1 MTDARE
7 RMIQEIPSLRRY
19 ARFLVRE
26 ADYADDLVQECL
38 ARAVA
43 NIERWQPGTN
53 MKGWLV
59 VMLRNIFIN
68 DIKRRRHR
76 PVLTFDG
83 AIEQLGGVAHGGQE
97 ERVHL
102 DDVQRA
108 FNRLTRDHREVLL
121 LIAVEGLQYEEV
133 AAVLELPIG
142 TVRSRISRAREAL
155 LAQLESQAAPGGE
168 NEAASILSWPRR
180 RRGRAAAE
188 AAEPASFEA
197 EPGAVGAG

>member
-76 PVLTFDG
+76 PLLTFDG
-83 AIEQLGGVAHGGQE
+83 SIEQIGGSAHGGQE

-108 FNRLTRDHREVLL
+108 FNRLTRDHVVPVSQGGRDTWMNV
-121 LIAVEGLQYEEV
+121 V
-133 AAVLELPIG
+133 AACKSCNQRKSGRTPDQAGMRLLRPPVRPTSLPIEPMSFG
-142 TVRSRISRAREAL
+142 GREIPE
-155 LAQLESQAAPGGE
+155 QWRFYCSGSSNAA
-168 NEAASILSWPRR
+168 
-180 RRGRAAAE
+180 
-188 AAEPASFEA
+188 
-197 EPGAVGAG
+197 

>member
-76 PVLTFDG
+76 PLLTFDG
-83 AIEQLGGVAHGGQE
+83 SIEQIGGSAHGGQE

-121 LIAVEGLQYEEV
+121 LIAVEGLQYEE
-133 AAVLELPIG
+133 AAAILNVPIG
-142 TVRSRISRAREAL
+142 TVRSRISRARESLREL
-155 LAQLESQAAPGGE
+155 LA
-168 NEAASILSWPRR
+168 
-180 RRGRAAAE
+180 GRAEMPARPAAGKL
-188 AAEPASFEA
+188 ASK
-197 EPGAVGAG
+197 